1 MGIVLQ
7 LFYSRPSR
15 RGFAIVRLRPLYLLA
30 ALVVWLLSC
39 GADVTLGQNAEPT
52 SPTVAQPPSPD
63 MDGAPAEA
71 PKNSKPSGKDT
82 PEAGPPDTYWMRDSK
97 GNLVPVVG
105 IPFEEFEQ
113 LQKLKRGLGPPVPP
127 AYSLDSLAITGNVEN
142 NLANLQVAASIRVR
156 ETGWVPVPLR
166 FNKSVLR
173 QATTY
178 EGPGEHFLRYE
189 EQDGYVCWL
198 AGAGDK
204 PHVVKLNLTIPVNSL
219 GVQSRIETVLPRATE
234 STLKLV
240 VPLAKAEAELR
251 GAGEGLATTAQAG
264 GGKTEIQV
272 LGAGGELSLLWQPAQ
287 GTAAAARA
295 TLEAAGEINVK
306 VEGRDRVTSEARLTV
321 RRPGAPLES
330 FRVRLP
336 PGMEHVPTNPTGY
349 SVTPVEPMPGS
360 ADEKTAGR
368 VLEIKL
374 DRPATGAAEV
384 RLLAATA
391 AAGTAGETGPKGG
404 LEPAAFEVLSATVQR
419 GSIEFTVDGDWSL
432 AWTQDPGT
440 RRVEVPAAS
449 ATTKGSVARFEYFR
463 QPCGLKVAIEPRP
476 TRIAVEPTYVVY
488 VEPKVV
494 RLEATLKYRV
504 RGARAQ
510 SLAISLGDWIYAKV
524 GPETIVEVESLD
536 PTAQKLVLPLR
547 SGAVAGEF
555 EIRLAAHKLLPDGIT
570 DLTFTLPRPMAD
582 IVTPAS
588 LIIVPADNVELAP
601 KAREISGLVA
611 DSQPPLLSLPPRQ
624 QTPLA
629 YRDLGVGGEAKFVGQ
644 SRIRTRQT
652 TVTAAAK
659 VQFGERAAQIDQR
672 LTYRILYESQ
682 RTFTLQVPRSL
693 LARGDLKVMLGSE
706 VLPLFPL
713 PESDGESSRIA
724 RVQVTAPDDQI
735 GTCVLAVQYSLP
747 VPSITAGQTTA
758 LALPLVIPDEEVDQ
772 VALGQ
777 TVSASW
783 SDAMQVEL
791 APVSRPGEVGPLVET
806 TSRSELRATTSALSS
821 EWRFQLRTS
830 DPARSSRLAVSKM
843 WVQTI
848 LLGSQ
853 RQERAVWRLST
864 GSSALRIQLP
874 PRAEIQDD
882 VAIDGRRVSARREED
897 VLVVPVVPSAEE
909 LVVEVWY
916 SVPQQASGLAAS
928 LAGLTPPIL
937 EGAGQT
943 RQCYWQICLP
953 GREHVL
959 LEPAGFTPELAWTW
973 RGLFWDRLGT
983 LDQASLE
990 RWIGAS
996 EQTALP
1002 AEMNTY
1008 LFSVFRSPPSI
1019 NVLVL
1024 PRSAILWTIGGV
1036 VLLLGLTLLNVRAM
1050 RRPSVLLAL
1059 GVVLAAAG
1067 LSWPASALLLA
1078 QVAAVALLVVL
1089 LSALWQW
1096 SLTGRTPYP
1105 VPVAPPEPKSTATSP
1120 RPEPIP
1126 ATTATAPM
1134 SLAGISEP
1142 QP

>member
-1 MGIVLQ
+1 M
-7 LFYSRPSR
+7 
-15 RGFAIVRLRPLYLLA
+15 RLRPHYLLA
-30 ALVVWLLSC
+30 ALVIWLGTCWAS
-39 GADVTLGQNAEPT
+39 ASLGQNEPPPAT
-52 SPTVAQPPSPD
+52 AAQPPSPEKAVD
-63 MDGAPAEA
+63 PPETPNG
-71 PKNSKPSGKDT
+71 PKPLGQSG
-82 PEAGPPDTYWMRDSK
+82 PQRNPPDTYWLRDSK
-97 GNLVPVVG
+97 GKLVPLVD
-105 IPFEEFEQ
+105 IPFEEFEE
-113 LQKLKRGLGPPVPP
+113 LQKLKRGLAAPSPP
-127 AYSLDSLAITGNVEN
+127 AYSLDSLTITGTVEN

-178 EGPGEHFLRYE
+178 EGPGEHFIRFE

-198 AGAGDK
+198 KGAGDK
-204 PHVVKLNLTIPVNSL
+204 PHVVKLNLALPVSSL
-219 GVQSRIETVLPRATE
+219 GVQSRIETMLPRATE

-251 GAGEGLATTAQAG
+251 GSGEGLATTAPAAD
-264 GGKTEIQV
+264 GKTEIQV
-272 LGAGGELSLLWQPAQ
+272 LGAGGEFALLWQPAQ
-287 GTAAAARA
+287 GTAAGARA

-306 VEGRDRVTSEARLTV
+306 VEGRSRVSSEARLVV

-336 PGMEHVPTNPTGY
+336 PGMEHVPANPTGY
-349 SVTPVEPMPGS
+349 TVTPVEPMPGAT
-360 ADEKTAGR
+360 ADKRPAQ
-368 VLEIKL
+368 VLEIKF

-391 AAGTAGETGPKGG
+391 PGGTAGDSEPQGS
-404 LEPAAFEVLSATVQR
+404 LEPAAFEVLSATMQR

-432 AWTQDPGT
+432 SWTQDAGT

-449 ATTKGSVARFEYFR
+449 AMTKGSVARFEYFR
-463 QPCGLKVAIEPRP
+463 QPCGLKVGIEPRP

-510 SLAISLGDWIYAKV
+510 SLAVSLGDWIFAKV

-588 LIIVPADNVELAP
+588 VIIVPADNVELAP

-611 DSQPPLLSLPPRQ
+611 DSQPPPLALPPRQ
-624 QTPLA
+624 QTPFA

-652 TVTAAAK
+652 TVAAAAK
-659 VQFGERAAQIDQR
+659 VQFGSQVAQVDQR
-672 LTYRILYESQ
+672 LTYRILFEPQ

-693 LARGDLKVMLGSE
+693 LARGEPKVMLGTE
-706 VLPLFPL
+706 ALPLFPL

-724 RVQVTAPDDQI
+724 RVQVTAPADQI
-735 GTCVLAVQYSLP
+735 GSCELSVLYSLP
-747 VPSITAGQTTA
+747 VPSVAAGQPA
-758 LALPLVIPDEEVDQ
+758 LLAVPLVIPDDEVDQ

-783 SDAMQVEL
+783 NDALQVEL
-791 APVSRPGEVGPLVET
+791 APGSRPGDVGPLVET
-806 TSRSELRATTSALSS
+806 TSRSDLRATTSALQS

-843 WVQTI
+843 WLQTM
-848 LLGSQ
+848 LLSRQ
-853 RQERAVWRLST
+853 RQDRAVWRLST

-874 PRAEIQDD
+874 PGAEVQDD
-882 VAIDGRRVSARREED
+882 VAIDGRRVSVSREED
-897 VLVVPVVPSAEE
+897 ALVIPVAPSADE

-916 SVPQQASGLAAS
+916 TVPQRATGLAAS
-928 LAGLTPPIL
+928 LAALTPPVL
-937 EGAGQT
+937 EGAGQA
-943 RQCYWQICLP
+943 RQCYWQVCLP
-953 GREHVL
+953 GSEHVL
-959 LEPAGFTPELAWTW
+959 LEPAGFTPELAWSW
-973 RGLFWDRLGT
+973 RGLFWERLGT
-983 LDQASLE
+983 LDQTSLE

-996 EQTALP
+996 QQTPLP
-1002 AEMNTY
+1002 AEMNAY
-1008 LFSVFRSPPSI
+1008 LFSAFRSPSFM
-1019 NVLVL
+1019 NLLVL
-1024 PRSAILWTIGGV
+1024 PRSAILWSIGGV
-1036 VLLLGLTLLNVRAM
+1036 VLLVGLALLNVRAL

-1059 GVVLAAAG
+1059 GVALAAAG
-1067 LSWPASALLLA
+1067 LSWPTSALLLA
-1078 QVAAVALLVVL
+1078 QVAAVALLVLL

-1105 VPVAPPEPKSTATSP
+1105 VPAAPAPEPKSTATLPP
-1120 RPEPIP
+1120 RTEPIP